1 MKVTCLLLAVFL
13 FLFFAFS
20 GVAYAQGDLVD
31 LTLPG
36 LKVSVDGKDPHSL
49 SLALQIVLLLTVLS
63 LAPAILIMLTSFT
76 RIVVVFSILRQALGT
91 PQMPPNQLLVG
102 LALFLTLFI
111 MAPVWRDINGDAL
124 QPYMRGNIG
133 VEEAYSRALTPLRD
147 FMFKQTRERD
157 LALFMRVSR
166 QPRPKTYKNVPTR
179 VLIPAFILSE
189 LKTAFEIGFLIYIPF
204 LLIDMIVS
212 SILLSMGMLMLPPVM
227 VSLPFKLM
235 LFVLVDGWYLIVGSL
250 VQSFRV

>member
-1 MKVTCLLLAVFL
+1 MKVTCSLLTVFL

-111 MAPVWRDINGDAL
+111 MAPVWRDINRDAL
-124 QPYMRGNIG
+124 QPYMKGNIG

-147 FMFKQTRERD
+147 FMFEQTRERD
-157 LALFMRVSR
+157 LALFMRISR
-166 QPRPKTYKNVPTR
+166 QPRPKTYKDVTTR